1 MNDQRS
7 NQMIDKDELTESA
20 VLLDSVMY
28 LMQELTE
35 NYFTKLNPNKSKD
48 AFGIAWEFERYRAV
62 TQAIYELIFRIQ
74 KDFEKNNITPYN

>member
-48 AFGIAWEFERYRAV
+48 
-62 TQAIYELIFRIQ
+62 TQEI
-74 KDFEKNNITPYN
+74 KH